1 MFFGIIRQAA
11 GSNDHPS
18 APTFLQLYKLLSS
31 YSILKPP
38 KSGNCTVDD
47 DSPLTP
53 VITISD
59 LKDIY
64 NPEKSHLVEDLK
76 NKLNKIITEKEWE
89 FSDVVEHNYSKA
101 EVKDC
106 LIYYLTGMYSKYI
119 NTFLLKRNTIY
130 YSFRLFVKTIAEIYQ

>member
-1 MFFGIIRQAA
+1 MFFGIIHQAA

-18 APTFLQLYKLLSS
+18 APIFLQLYKILSS

-64 NPEKSHLVEDLK
+64 YPEKSHLVENLK
-76 NKLNKIITEKEWE
+76 NKLNKIK
-89 FSDVVEHNYSKA
+89 
-101 EVKDC
+101 
-106 LIYYLTGMYSKYI
+106 YLSIIAT
-119 NTFLLKRNTIY
+119 TV
-130 YSFRLFVKTIAEIYQ
+130 FRSIVNPRFAL

>member
-1 MFFGIIRQAA
+1 MIKKSEYLTDSTACGLRVTIQSTLDLCKYLNSCWNFKYLLTAKINQDKLEVSTFII
-11 GSNDHPS
+11 
-18 APTFLQLYKLLSS
+18 
-31 YSILKPP
+31 
-38 KSGNCTVDD
+38 TVDD
-47 DSPLTP
+47 ESPLTP

-106 LIYYLTGMYSKYI
+106 LIYYLTGMYNK
-119 NTFLLKRNTIY
+119 
-130 YSFRLFVKTIAEIYQ
+130 